1 MVGGLLALII
11 VPFMIWGAKVDAWT
25 ESFLEEAGS
34 RPFLVA
40 GVLGGLLGS
49 DILFPIPSSIVSTGC
64 GLLLGFTM
72 GTLTSLAGMTVSCL
86 LGFWLGA
93 SGGRPVANIL
103 VGGEGLARFQDMSRK
118 YGLWAIV
125 IARPVP
131 VLAEVSVL
139 FAGMGG
145 ISFTRFMLISTLSN
159 LGVSMVY
166 AAIGA
171 YSASINSFLMAFL
184 AGISVPGIAMLLLRF
199 KGDRAN
205 NCLL

>member
-1 MVGGLLALII
+1 MALII

-49 DILFPIPSSIVSTGC
+49 DILFPVPSSIVSTGC
-64 GLLLGFTM
+64 GMLLGFAV
-72 GTLTSLAGMTVSCL
+72 GTLTSLAGMTLSCL
-86 LGFWLGA
+86 FGFWLGA
-93 SGGRPVANIL
+93 SGGRSMANKL
-103 VGGEGLARFQDMSRK
+103 VGGPELSRFEDMSRK
-118 YGLWAIV
+118 YGAWAIV

-145 ISFTRFMLISTLSN
+145 MPFRKFMLITTLSN

-166 AAIGA
+166 AVIGA
-171 YSASINSFLMAFL
+171 YSASVNSFLMAFL
-184 AGISVPGIAMLLLRF
+184 AGISVPGIAMLLLKL
-199 KGDRAN
+199 KGGNRATGMN
-205 NCLL
+205 E